1 MLNFKAV
8 YASELNIRSFRNIKN
23 LQMNPSSGNFFEIP
37 QDLPLNFELFQT
49 VLSDVEISI
58 ERIISTGQKTPDDQ
72 WLEQD
77 KNEWVILL
85 QGESEISLPDGSVK
99 ILRKGDYLH
108 IPKNTRHRIIRT
120 SAEPP
125 CIWLAVHY

>member
-1 MLNFKAV
+1 
-8 YASELNIRSFRNIKN
+8 
-23 LQMNPSSGNFFEIP
+23 MNSTVKNFFEIP
-37 QDLPLNFELFQT
+37 SNLPDNFELFQSI
-49 VLSDVEISI
+49 LSNDNLSI

-85 QGESEISLPDGSVK
+85 QGEAEIAIENGESK
-99 ILRKGDYLH
+99 ILNAGDYIH
-108 IPKNTRHRIIRT
+108 IPKNTKHKVKRT
-120 SAEPP
+120 SANPH

>member
-1 MLNFKAV
+1 
-8 YASELNIRSFRNIKN
+8 
-23 LQMNPSSGNFFEIP
+23 MNQASGNFFEIP

-49 VLSDVEISI
+49 VLASGDLSI
-58 ERIISTGQKTPDDQ
+58 EKIISTGQKTPDDQ

-85 QGESEISLPDGSVK
+85 QGESRNHPDGRVN
-99 ILRKGDYLH
+99 ILAKGDYLH
-108 IPKNTRHRIIRT
+108 IPKNTKHRVSRT
-120 SAEPP
+120 STDPP

>member
-1 MLNFKAV
+1 MDQLNPN
-8 YASELNIRSFRNIKN
+8 E
-23 LQMNPSSGNFFEIP
+23 GNFFSIP
-37 QDLPLNFELFQT
+37 ENLPKNFELFQP
-49 VLSDVEISI
+49 VLSDDKISI

-85 QGESEISLPDGSVK
+85 QGHAEILFDGGEKHIILPGHYFFIPGNTKHK
-99 ILRKGDYLH
+99 I
-108 IPKNTRHRIIRT
+108 TMT
-120 SAEPP
+120 SSDPP